1 MAKKKTLSR
10 QRRWQIRMRE
20 EGRCPMCGSPSEEG
34 YKSGLCK
41 KHRLVNRNRQRERK
55 LKDVEI

>member
-1 MAKKKTLSR
+1 
-10 QRRWQIRMRE
+10 MRE

-55 LKDVEI
+55 LKDVEDA